1 MRFTLGKIAALIIV
15 QALLV
20 PSLSWGAMRL
30 KYEASV
36 YSDGEGIGMNRP
48 EGIACSG
55 NSFVVAD
62 SGNSR
67 LLRYS
72 YENQTVSAVATIQA
86 SGLAYPIRA
95 QISSKGDIYV
105 LDGKKLQI
113 ARLGADGAFKG
124 FLDFS
129 GVPAPGKVVPRS
141 FKIGPEGDLLYVLDV
156 FGGRVLV
163 VDGEGVYQ
171 RHIPFPPEYGFFSDL
186 AVNHVGGV
194 LLLDSVKG
202 VVYSTSGE
210 AGGFAPLAENLKERV
225 RFPANIAI
233 HKRGTIF
240 IVDQHGGTILLMGQD
255 GSIQGE
261 YLGPG
266 WKESLLNYPAQIC
279 FDGNDNLFIADR
291 NNSRVQILEI
301 AQ

>member
-15 QALLV
+15 PALLV

-30 KYEASV
+30 KYETSV
-36 YSDGEGIGMNRP
+36 YSDAEGIGMNRP
-48 EGIACSG
+48 EGVACSG

-62 SGNSR
+62 TGNSR

-72 YENQTVSAVATIQA
+72 YENQTVSAVATIEA
-86 SGLAYPIRA
+86 SGLTYPIRA

-105 LDGKKLQI
+105 LDGKKLRI
-113 ARLGADGAFKG
+113 ARFGADGTFKG
-124 FLDFS
+124 FLDLT

-163 VDGEGVYQ
+163 VDGEGAYQ

-186 AVNHVGGV
+186 AVNRVGDV

-210 AGGFAPLAENLKERV
+210 AGGFSPLAENLKERV

-233 HKRGTIF
+233 HRRGTIF

-291 NNSRVQILEI
+291 NNSRVQILEVT
-301 AQ
+301 Q